1 MKTKYKTIILLIA
14 SLFLINCSHIPTNAV
29 LPLPPELI
37 VPTIS
42 VQEVEC
48 LSDKTFLKI
57 MKRDKLKSARI
68 ETLKAVIR
76 TTHQ

>member
-1 MKTKYKTIILLIA
+1 MIGLSFSIT
-14 SLFLINCSHIPTNAV
+14 SCDSIPANPT
-29 LPLPPELI
+29 LKLPPELI

-42 VQEVEC
+42 AQEVEC
-48 LSDKTFLKI
+48 LSDKAFLKI

>member
-1 MKTKYKTIILLIA
+1 MIILLIGL
-14 SLFLINCSHIPTNAV
+14 SFSIISCDSIPTNPT
-29 LPLPPELI
+29 LKLPPELI

-42 VQEVEC
+42 AQEVEC

-68 ETLKAVIR
+68 ETLTNIIKS
-76 TTHQ
+76 THD